1 MQGALQSQG
10 RVVVVGKPRSARDPF
25 ILAPHQS
32 LAALVA
38 QRRATCRQLHTVA
51 RGFGVAGAVLL
62 AASAVW
68 GLAVLWHRRAGQG
81 GCRLGSWVVGA
92 VMVGGGS
99 GWPCLQG
106 SIRVEH
112 MLATF
117 ACARVNSVSLATQP
131 PPFSTVS
138 PIPL

>member
-99 GWPCLQG
+99 GWPA
-106 SIRVEH
+106 RHARPVESFVPRTA
-112 MLATF
+112 MSMGRQWNVAVGTG
-117 ACARVNSVSLATQP
+117 CK
-131 PPFSTVS
+131 
-138 PIPL
+138 